1 MIKKSIDGVEY
12 FLSKSKYMNG
22 IQCPRLVYKAVN
34 MPDDIPPPDE
44 ATRFIFDQGHEVG
57 ALAREMF
64 PGGILIKM
72 FPWNSITKRTKDAVN
87 SLAEHIYEAGFLYDE
102 TVVLVDVLRRV
113 EGKLFDIIEVKQST
127 RLKEEHIPDLAI
139 QKYVVEGAGLK
150 VNKTFL
156 MHINKEYVHP
166 GQGELLIMED
176 CTEEVNDYFPEIKP
190 SLEAMKQACH
200 LDAPPE
206 MEIGPHCSKPRDC
219 ALMHECWSDIPKLS
233 IFNIPSYRKKWEL
246 YDQGIVLLNDIPDV
260 TALNH
265 NQETFIR
272 SYKMREPVIDKQA
285 IKDELDSLVEP
296 IYFLDFETVNWA
308 VPKHDGMKAYRQ
320 MPFQWSIHVMDGGGE
335 PEHKEFLWDNK
346 EDPRKALADS
356 LLDAL
361 GDKGTIVMYS
371 SFERTALNNLAE
383 ELPEYRDRVD
393 AVIGRLWDLLEI
405 FRKYYIDAN
414 FGGNNSIKNVLPVLV
429 PGEGYGNL
437 EIQEGGLASAMFAK
451 MISKEGH
458 EKEKIRNDLLEYCKQ
473 DTQAMVDIYRA
484 LLEKIE

>member
-1 MIKKSIDGVEY
+1 MEKGLKKLEADNEKLNNTEAQLEDRYLNGYYDENPEVYERLKLLYKTRRQSIRERQDQVLAEMAQLGREQQAFDSYKYLRDKFLDRLLAQYEREYPDGIKWTKEQLKD
-12 FLSKSKYMNG
+12 
-22 IQCPRLVYKAVN
+22 P
-34 MPDDIPPPDE
+34 
-44 ATRFIFDQGHEVG
+44 
-57 ALAREMF
+57 LARSLRQIDEEADAWIEKQKQK
-64 PGGILIKM
+64 PG
-72 FPWNSITKRTKDAVN
+72 
-87 SLAEHIYEAGFLYDE
+87 
-102 TVVLVDVLRRV
+102 
-113 EGKLFDIIEVKQST
+113 
-127 RLKEEHIPDLAI
+127 
-139 QKYVVEGAGLK
+139 YV
-150 VNKTFL
+150 
-156 MHINKEYVHP
+156 
-166 GQGELLIMED
+166 
-176 CTEEVNDYFPEIKP
+176 
-190 SLEAMKQACH
+190 
-200 LDAPPE
+200 PPE
-206 MEIGPHCSKPRDC
+206 PREP
-219 ALMHECWSDIPKLS
+219 LTYREWQQILS
-233 IFNIPSYRKKWEL
+233 
-246 YDQGIVLLNDIPDV
+246 
-260 TALNH
+260 ALNFRLYIH
-265 NQETFIR
+265 NERTA
-272 SYKMREPVIDKQA
+272 KDVIDRIGVWTQWGRQKSGG
-285 IKDELDSLVEP
+285 KDELDSLVEP

-437 EIQEGGLASAMFAK
+437 EIQEGGLASAMSAK
-451 MISKEGH
+451 MISKEGQ
-458 EKEKIRNDLLEYCKQ
+458 EKEKIKNDLLEYCKQ